1 VTRRRDVRA
10 AIVARAVALS
20 AAASVALVAPR
31 TIAAQETTAD
41 TTRHELVV
49 LVHGMG
55 RTARS
60 MVPMRHALDSA
71 GYAVLNVGY
80 SSYCCSIPELG
91 AELRRE
97 LDARR
102 LPHHTTV
109 HFVGHSLGNI
119 LIRWVLSQPDRPE
132 GVGRVVM
139 LAPPNQGARSADRY
153 SGVVGWLL
161 EPIDE
166 LRTDSSATV
175 RTLGRVDGVDIG
187 IIAGRH
193 DGKLTVEE
201 TQLPEAKAHIVLDG
215 THAFLMRRP
224 DVQAQALAF
233 LRDGRFAQSP

>member
-1 VTRRRDVRA
+1 MTGWRRVVCIATVALAFGAVVA
-10 AIVARAVALS
+10 APSAARAQDT
-20 AAASVALVAPR
+20 P
-31 TIAAQETTAD
+31 AD

-60 MVPMRHALDSA
+60 MAPMRRALDSA
-71 GYAVLNVGY
+71 GYDVLNIGY

-91 AELRRE
+91 AAVRRE

-102 LPHHTTV
+102 MPHHTTV

-119 LIRWVLSQPDRPE
+119 LIRWVLTQSDRPS
-132 GVGRVVM
+132 GIGRVVM
-139 LAPPNQGARSADRY
+139 LAPPNQGSRSADRY
-153 SGVVGWLL
+153 SGMVGWLL

-166 LRTDSSATV
+166 LRTDSTATV
-175 RTLGRVDGVDIG
+175 RTLERVEGVDIG

-201 TQLPEAKAHIVLDG
+201 TRLPEATEHIVLDG
-215 THAFLMRRP
+215 THAFLMRRA

-233 LRDGRFAQSP
+233 LRDGRFSPIP